1 MTCEGSVTRE
11 GLEDRGCALK
21 GKKLPFFGFHWPQI
35 HQIWA
40 KLPVKG
46 KNEAVFAFHFVQD
59 DTGRM
64 SLNAVMLSGAK
75 HLWRVFLWQDR
86 EKILHFV
93 QDDMERRRG

>member
-1 MTCEGSVTRE
+1 MLKLVFSVAGPGKRSFTSFRMTREGSVTSE

-21 GKKLPFFGFHWPQI
+21 GKKWPFFGFHWPQI

-59 DTGRM
+59 
-64 SLNAVMLSGAK
+64 VP
-75 HLWRVFLWQDR
+75 
-86 EKILHFV
+86 
-93 QDDMERRRG
+93 

>member
-1 MTCEGSVTRE
+1 MTREGSVTSE

-21 GKKLPFFGFHWPQI
+21 GKKWPFFGFHWSQI

-59 DTGRM
+59 DKGFRM
-64 SLNAVMLSGAK
+64 TLEGCHLTLSC
-75 HLWRVFLWQDR
+75 
-86 EKILHFV
+86 
-93 QDDMERRRG
+93 